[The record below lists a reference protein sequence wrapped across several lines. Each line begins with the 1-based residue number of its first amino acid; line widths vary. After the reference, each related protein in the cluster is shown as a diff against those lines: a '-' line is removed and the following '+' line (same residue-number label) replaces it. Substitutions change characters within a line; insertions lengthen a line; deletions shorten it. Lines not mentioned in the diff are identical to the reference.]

1 MNSPYQVGQ
10 EFIDEYLKRGFGT
23 MNKTEVEVL
32 IYWLL
37 KKYGVLSS
45 GLNDSSI
52 FLKIPKSRVKSL
64 DYQASLRYGPIT
76 EDELRQKITAC
87 IQKANF
93 TNDNNGVKFA
103 VEDELLRNVITAE
116 LYKLNCFND
125 TSFNRD
131 VISIDFKFFALFVD
145 QYLYPDSTSKKEKDE
160 ISQKVEQIRKKHG
173 NNVPNVAP
181 QHSKFVETLAYLL
194 KNIAEGS
201 VRGITSGSIFSTF
214 GNIADLFNCVKN
226 LF

>member
-1 MNSPYQVGQ
+1 M
-10 EFIDEYLKRGFGT
+10 
-23 MNKTEVEVL
+23 
-32 IYWLL
+32 
-37 KKYGVLSS
+37 
-45 GLNDSSI
+45 
-52 FLKIPKSRVKSL
+52 
-64 DYQASLRYGPIT
+64 
-76 EDELRQKITAC
+76 
-87 IQKANF
+87 
-93 TNDNNGVKFA
+93 
-103 VEDELLRNVITAE
+103 LRNVITAE